1 MNLPEI
7 LSEKGA
13 KGENITDK
21 VGNRVSFPTM
31 FSPLGVGGMDKR
43 RPEILKL
50 MAKRLRVVTLNLR
63 LPPSTSQLLN
73 ILNI

>member
-13 KGENITDK
+13 KG
-21 VGNRVSFPTM
+21 
-31 FSPLGVGGMDKR
+31 VGGRDKR

-50 MAKRLRVVTLNLR
+50 MAM
-63 LPPSTSQLLN
+63 PSTPQQSTAQQTSFLTQTF
-73 ILNI
+73 